1 MTEPPAEPMVS
12 AASKLQID
20 RPTDFK
26 FHLAYEVYSKA
37 WDSNSSEAARV
48 RLNELIS
55 VLASNEDGY
64 PDFYGQIQQYR
75 NDMSYPTSG
84 RTRIQSGRK
93 RQWQRNENRD
103 ARNRRH
109 R

>member
-1 MTEPPAEPMVS
+1 MTETPTEPTVN

-37 WDSNSSEAARV
+37 WDENTSEAARGK
-48 RLNELIS
+48 LNELIS
-55 VLASNEDGY
+55 SLASDENGY
-64 PDFYGQIQQYR
+64 SDFYGQIQQYR
-75 NDMSYPTSG
+75 SDFSRPTSG
-84 RTRIQSGRK
+84 RMRIETGRK
-93 RQWQRNENRD
+93 RQWQRNQNRD